1 MFAPEELIVL
11 TDYQMNSQEQ
21 YRPHLEIQIPGVPDF
36 GDFEEL
42 PRGPPVLRKHLTD
55 HLDEEDQ
62 QDTSSV
68 ASTNSMP
75 EESQF
80 QFAQSS
86 PSTPTLSD
94 SEEEEPE
101 YVTINICGYN
111 YKIITTGLTQDEIEQ
126 EILAVENEA
135 LEYLLDSSDMRFM

>member
-1 MFAPEELIVL
+1 MFAPEEIIVL
-11 TDYQMNSQEQ
+11 SELEMQSHEH
-21 YRPHLEIQIPGVPDF
+21 YRPHLQIEIPSMPDF

-42 PRGPPVLRKHLTD
+42 PRGPPVLKKHMAD
-55 HLDEEDQ
+55 HLGDED
-62 QDTSSV
+62 DNSV
-68 ASTNSMP
+68 ASTESMP

-86 PSTPTLSD
+86 PSTPTLPD

-101 YVTINICGYN
+101 YVVINVCGYN
-111 YKIITTGLTQDEIEQ
+111 YSIITTGLTQDEIEQ

-135 LEYLLDSSDMRFM
+135 LEYLLDCSDNRFM